1 MSLSIQIKYL
11 TIVLFLLSISGS
23 SQNDFSNIRTKW
35 IHTKDTAKLDSLS
48 VFPSSIIVFNL
59 DTNKYKMLPFKGQI
73 LFKKN
78 VPDSVLISYKV
89 MPFNLTEAVS
99 FRNKRDTT
107 LNINNSLITRN
118 PYNFTK
124 SELTRTDLFGG
135 ESLRKGGSISRGI
148 RVGNNQDLSINSSMN
163 LQLSGSFQGVEILA
177 AITDNNIPIQ
187 PQGNTQTL
195 QEFDKVYVQFSKNG
209 HQLIAGDFQLK
220 ESKDVFLKF
229 NKKAQGLSYSGKYST
244 KLFGENA
251 VYDVKTGAAL
261 SRGKFSRYKINGI
274 EGNQGP
280 YLLRGAENEQFII
293 ILSGTERIYIDGKLM
308 KRGMDNDY
316 VIDYNTSELSFTTNQ
331 LITKDKRIV
340 VEFQYSDQ
348 NYGRSLFHAGNEIKN
363 SKGRIF
369 FNLYSEQDMKF
380 QQLQQSLSEKDLN
393 LLYDIGD
400 SLHLAITPKIDS
412 ATYSANKVSYKKND
426 SIVDFVNYEFYTQ
439 SNNPDSA
446 FYTLS
451 FSNVG
456 LGKGNYILST
466 STTNGRVYEW
476 VAPIS
481 GVKQGSYEPLVKLVS
496 PKQQQMATLGI
507 EYNIGKN
514 TNVFFEGA
522 FSNNNQNLFSNKDK
536 SNNQG
541 IATNTRIS
549 NNYPFSKKGKSF
561 QFKNSINY
569 QMINKNFNKIERF
582 KTIEFE
588 RDYNVSE
595 ASSQEL
601 EHIASLKS
609 DLLSYGKSILGLN
622 ASFVGRGTSY
632 SGLKTGATTNLK
644 LWEDAHII
652 GKGSF
657 LKSNDLKQTSNF
669 YRHNLLIS
677 QKIKNFT
684 LKIWEEQE
692 NNQITQSI
700 PDTLVANSFN
710 YNVIGSSIGIKN
722 KRISFNVNWNQ
733 RTDHTPLENKLT
745 RSTLANNFGS
755 KLSYA
760 GKNNTRFIWNTTFR
774 ELQITNTKLTTQKPE
789 NTLLNRLEYK
799 FNLWKGM
806 INSSSFFEVA
816 AGSELK
822 RQFSF
827 VEVNTSQGT
836 HMWTDF
842 NQDSIQDLN
851 EFVIPPTGFSDKANY
866 VRVYLPSSD
875 FIKTYSNRLNQSL
888 TISPAKYFK
897 RKNKFDKFIRRF
909 NDQLVLKLNQKNA
922 KDKVEK
928 LQIPFT
934 NSISDTNLISTTSS
948 FRNTFYFNRSNP
960 KYGINYSYSKNEN
973 KSILTNGFEGRSLKK
988 HSVDI
993 RWNFLRMFNLRT
1005 KLETS
1010 NKFRTSELFSDQDYF
1025 INTRELKPSLS
1036 FQKGSSFRI
1045 KLKSEWKEKTNSSNY
1060 GGEIARFIKI
1070 GSEVTYNLLTKGRM
1084 SAQLNYIETTFSGLG
1099 ASNSPLIF
1107 DMLEGFQVGAN
1118 FTWELRYQRNFKN
1131 NFQISFQ
1138 YQGRS
1143 AETSNAVH
1151 TGTMQVQLLF

>member
-1 MSLSIQIKYL
+1 MNIQIKYL
-11 TIVLFLLSISGS
+11 TIVLFLFSISGN
-23 SQNDFSNIRTKW
+23 SQKDFSNIRTKW
-35 IHTKDTAKLDSLS
+35 IYTKDTVKLDSLS
-48 VFPSSIIVFNL
+48 IFPSSINIFNL
-59 DTNKYKMLPFKGQI
+59 DTNNYRALPFEGKV
-73 LFKKN
+73 LFKDN

-89 MPFNLTEAVS
+89 LPFNLAQKVS
-99 FRNKRDTT
+99 FRKKGNNNLNLNNK
-107 LNINNSLITRN
+107 LITRN
-118 PYNFTK
+118 PYNFSKT
-124 SELTRTDLFGG
+124 ELTRKDLFGG

-148 RVGNNQDLSINSSMN
+148 RIGNNQDLSINSSMN

-209 HQLIAGDFQLK
+209 HRLIAGDFQLK
-220 ESKDVFLKF
+220 ESKDAFLKF
-229 NKKAQGLSYSGKYST
+229 NKKAQGLSYHGKYKT

-251 VYDVKTGAAL
+251 DYIINTNAAI
-261 SRGKFSRYKINGI
+261 SRGKFSRNKIIGI

-293 ILSGTERIYIDGKLM
+293 ILSGTERVYIDGKLM

-316 VIDYNTSELSFTTNQ
+316 IIDYNTSEISFTTNQ

-369 FNLYSEQDMKF
+369 FNLYSEQDMKY
-380 QQLQQSLSEKDLN
+380 QQLQQSLSKQDID
-393 LLYDIGD
+393 LLYNVGD
-400 SLHLAITPKIDS
+400 SLNLAITPKIDS
-412 ATYSANKVSYKKND
+412 VPYSVNQISYKKQD
-426 SIVDFVNYEFYTQ
+426 SIVDFISYEVYTQ

-456 LGKGNYILST
+456 TGKGNYILSK
-466 STTNGRVYEW
+466 STTNGRVYKW
-476 VAPIS
+476 IAPIS
-481 GVKQGSYEPLVKLVS
+481 GVKQGNYEPLIKLIS
-496 PKQQQMATLGI
+496 PKQQQMATIGI
-507 EYNIGKN
+507 EYKLSKN
-514 TNVFFEGA
+514 TNVFFESA

-536 SNNQG
+536 SNDQG
-541 IATNTRIS
+541 IAANTKIS
-549 NNYPFSKKGKSF
+549 TNYPFSSKNKLF
-561 QFKNSINY
+561 QLKNSINY
-569 QMINKNFNKIERF
+569 QIINKNFNRIERF

-588 RDYNVSE
+588 RDYNVAIVNSK
-595 ASSQEL
+595 EL
-601 EHIASLKS
+601 EHIALMKS
-609 DLLSYGKSILGLN
+609 DLLLYGKSIIGLN
-622 ASFVGRGTSY
+622 ISFVGRGRSY

-644 LWEDAHII
+644 PWKNAVIT

-657 LKSNDLKQTSNF
+657 LQSNDSQQKSNF
-669 YRHNLLIS
+669 YRHTILFS
-677 QKIKNFT
+677 QKARAFIF
-684 LKIWEEQE
+684 KIWEEQE

-700 PDTLVANSFN
+700 QDTLTANSFN
-710 YNVIGSSIGIKN
+710 YNVIGGSIGVKN
-722 KRISFNVNWNQ
+722 KRINFDVNWNQ
-733 RTDHTPLENKLT
+733 RIDHAPLENKLN

-755 KLSYA
+755 KLTYN
-760 GKNNTRFIWNTTFR
+760 GKKNTRFIWNTTFR
-774 ELQITNTKLTTQKPE
+774 ELQILNTKLTTQKPE

-799 FNLWKGM
+799 FKLLSGM

-827 VEVNTSQGT
+827 IEVATSQGT
-836 HMWTDF
+836 HMWNDF

-851 EFVIPPTGFSDKANY
+851 EFVIPPAGFSDKANY
-866 VRVYLPSSD
+866 VRVYLPSND
-875 FIKTYSNRLNQSL
+875 FVKTYSNRFNQSL

-897 RKNKFDKFIRRF
+897 RKNKFNKFIRRF
-909 NDQLVLKLNQKNA
+909 NNQLVLKLDQKNA
-922 KDKVEK
+922 KDKVDK
-928 LQIPFT
+928 LQIPFK
-934 NSISDTNLISTTSS
+934 NSIIDTNLISSTSS

-960 KYGINYSYSKNEN
+960 KYGINYSYSQNEN

-988 HSVDI
+988 HSIDI

-1005 KLETS
+1005 KIETS
-1010 NKFRTSELFSDQDYF
+1010 DKFRTSELFSDQDYL
-1025 INTRELKPSLS
+1025 INTQELKPSLS

-1045 KLKSEWKEKTNSSNY
+1045 KLKSELKEKKNASHY
-1060 GGEIARFIKI
+1060 GGEVARFIKI
-1070 GSEVTYNLLTKGRM
+1070 GSEITYNLLTKGRM
-1084 SAQLNYIETTFSGLG
+1084 SAQINYIETTFSGIG
-1099 ASNSPLIF
+1099 TSNSPLIF
-1107 DMLEGFQVGAN
+1107 DMLEGFQVGTN
-1118 FTWELRYQRNFKN
+1118 FTWEARYQRNFKN
-1131 NFQISFQ
+1131 NFQISLQ

-1143 AETSNAVH
+1143 SETSIAVH